1 MTTEATLYIG
11 TPEALQAEI
20 GLLPCYK
27 GPFVVAGFN
36 AAGLELTPESDIA
49 DKDEAHA
56 IAEDIAAW
64 LRSEG
69 ETVSVLWL

>member
-1 MTTEATLYIG
+1 MTNEATIYIG
-11 TPEALQAEI
+11 APEALQAEI

-36 AAGLELTPESDIA
+36 AAGLELTPESGIA

-64 LRSEG
+64 LRGEG
-69 ETVSVLWL
+69 ETATILWL